1 MRKAKH
7 GKVATINDLREALA
21 KKRGTDMARLTKT
34 GIFALIAAE
43 VSALAGHKN
52 TISWWRTLK
61 TGGELNPKYHGRI
74 LF

>member
-21 KKRGTDMARLTKT
+21 KKRGTDMARLTTT

-43 VSALAGHKN
+43 V
-52 TISWWRTLK
+52 
-61 TGGELNPKYHGRI
+61 
-74 LF
+74 